1 MSLRDA
7 RWSEA
12 IAVGSL
18 VFVERVKN
26 DLGVNA
32 MHREVLQ
39 ADGTYALREPAEAYA
54 GNFTDKNEALRSE
67 NTIVWDESAE
77 NAGT

>member
-1 MSLRDA
+1 MFNVK

-18 VFVERVKN
+18 AFVERVQN
-26 DLGVNA
+26 DLGVKA

-39 ADGTYALREPAEAYA
+39 TDKTYALRESAEAYA
-54 GNFTDKNEALRSE
+54 GNFIGKNEALRSE
-67 NTIVWDESAE
+67 NTVFWNESFEDAR
-77 NAGT
+77 T